1 MCAVGRLIS
10 CVSRDF
16 VCVHFCMC
24 ASESTLGQLVIVDL
38 KNNADSAHD
47 KPSTLTFEVIFF
59 ALFTPCDLVPHF
71 SFPAFQSPRLK
82 VKVIGKSAVCVGL
95 QIDISA

>member
-47 KPSTLTFEVIFF
+47 KPSTLTFEVIFSHF
-59 ALFTPCDLVPHF
+59 LPPAILYLIFPFPLFNRP
-71 SFPAFQSPRLK
+71 
-82 VKVIGKSAVCVGL
+82 G
-95 QIDISA
+95 